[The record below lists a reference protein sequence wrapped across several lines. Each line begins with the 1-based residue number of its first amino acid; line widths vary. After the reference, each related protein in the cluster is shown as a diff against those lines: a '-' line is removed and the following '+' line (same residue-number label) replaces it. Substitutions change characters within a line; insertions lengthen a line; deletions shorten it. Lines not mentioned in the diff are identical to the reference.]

1 MPDGDR
7 PPHHRV
13 VSRAVARRFLAIRH
27 FLAPARSLPADPES
41 VMTVVDRLGSLQFD
55 PLEVAGRNHDVV
67 LLARIAGY
75 RREWT
80 DALLYEERRLYEAYN
95 KMLSILPTAE
105 LPYYRISWDRARTE
119 HDGGA
124 FDEHAPLVEEMLER
138 IRSNGR
144 LSSRDVGPRAAIDW
158 YWRPTNQV
166 RAILEALA
174 EAGILGIARREGN
187 QRVYDLVER
196 LFPAELLAERRSP
209 REQFRH
215 KLLSRYR
222 GHGLLRGT
230 GLGETFYG
238 TYPAKAHGTE
248 DGLPLGTATRRL
260 LLEELEDAGELLP
273 VEIEGVRGGTRYL
286 VASEAELL
294 CQAEDEVA
302 SGALPGGRAPG
313 VAFVAPLDPL
323 VWDRDFLRSCYD
335 FDYLWEV
342 YVPAP
347 KRRWGYY
354 VLPILWGDRFVGRIE
369 PRIDRKADTL
379 RVLGAWWEEGFDPLA
394 EDGFVDALVDALNAH
409 RRFGGVRKVAW
420 PRSARLRALGAEVR
434 KQLG

>member
-1 MPDGDR
+1 
-7 PPHHRV
+7 
-13 VSRAVARRFLAIRH
+13 VARRFLAIRH

-41 VMTVVDRLGSLQFD
+41 VMTVVDRVGSLQFD

-67 LLARIAGY
+67 LLARIADY

-80 DALLYEERRLYEAYN
+80 DALLYEERRLFEAYN

-105 LPYYRISWDRARTE
+105 LPYYRISWDRARAQ

-138 IRSNGR
+138 IRSKGR

-196 LFPAELLAERRSP
+196 LFPAGLLAERQPP

-222 GHGLLRGT
+222 AHGLLRGT
-230 GLGETFYG
+230 GLGETFFG
-238 TYPAKAHGTE
+238 TYPSRAHGTE
-248 DGLPLGTATRRL
+248 DGLPLGTATRKL
-260 LLEELEDAGELLP
+260 LLAELVAAGELLP
-273 VEIEGVRGGTRYL
+273 VEIDGVRGGTRYL

-294 CQAEDEVA
+294 CQAEDEVK
-302 SGALPGGRAPG
+302 SGAPPGGQAPG

-323 VWDRDFLRSCYD
+323 VWDRDFLRTCYD

-342 YVPAP
+342 YVPAA

-379 RVLGAWWEEGFDPLA
+379 RVLGAWWEDGFDPLA

-434 KQLG
+434 KRLD